1 LSKYNVGFVDLCGGR
16 CKNLQFLNTIEIFYF
31 VNTECYFNIEYK
43 FHRVD
48 FVLWESLYLAHTD
61 MTNDCFL
68 YDIEGKVI
76 DFDKFENL
84 SEYYILYLSSKDAN
98 LYRNIN
104 IIPYLWRDDGWS
116 NENQQMILN
125 TWEE

>member
-1 LSKYNVGFVDLCGGR
+1 
-16 CKNLQFLNTIEIFYF
+16 
-31 VNTECYFNIEYK
+31 
-43 FHRVD
+43 
-48 FVLWESLYLAHTD
+48 

-104 IIPYLWRDDGWS
+104 IIPYF
-116 NENQQMILN
+116 
-125 TWEE
+125 EEMMVEAMRINK